1 MKISRIEIQLSH
13 KIFVGGFE
21 TIEPCIRLCA
31 DLDPGENLDEARKLV
46 AAEVQKL
53 WAKEVIEELR
63 IVHKRRNGTEL
74 PSNDKLPGLM
84 QSFKEMAKGS

>member
-1 MKISRIEIQLSH
+1 MKVTRIEVQISH

-31 DLDPGENLDEARKLV
+31 ELDPGEDLEEARKIV
-46 AAEVQKL
+46 ASEAQKM
-53 WAKEVIEELR
+53 WAKETIEELR
-63 IVHKRRNGTEL
+63 LVHKRRNGGEL

-84 QSFKEMAKGS
+84 TAFKEMAKG